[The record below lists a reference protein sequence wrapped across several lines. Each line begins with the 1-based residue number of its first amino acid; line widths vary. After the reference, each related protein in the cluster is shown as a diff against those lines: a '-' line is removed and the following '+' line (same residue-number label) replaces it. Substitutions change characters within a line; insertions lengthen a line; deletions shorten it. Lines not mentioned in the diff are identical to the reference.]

1 MSDLPTPPA
10 PGDRTGNGF
19 DVAARALGFPA
30 PGGRE
35 GLRAEDGTDPVAQ
48 DVARRL
54 RAEMERLRESRDRWK
69 AAHDARCDEVREAY
83 EEGKRDGAALA
94 ARDTDQGAGALR
106 TDLIQALRRWL
117 DERGPSPQPEWLAK
131 RLLDG
136 PLARYADGGAARD
149 TDQGARDALAEVR
162 ALADE
167 ALEMNSPPHATNSEV
182 VWLVESIRAA
192 LARATPEGG
201 EGK

>member
-94 ARDTDQGAGALR
+94 ARDTDQGA
-106 TDLIQALRRWL
+106 
-117 DERGPSPQPEWLAK
+117 
-131 RLLDG
+131 
-136 PLARYADGGAARD
+136 
-149 TDQGARDALAEVR
+149 RDALAEVR